1 MTMMR
6 LAALAIAVG
15 QAAACFSPS
24 FGDGQFTC
32 EISNDCPPG
41 IACIDGVCGGAA
53 IPAIDAGQPGADG
66 PIADPPDAGGPPPDA
81 GPPAPARVY
90 LHDFGDDYWVWVDA
104 AVFFSGGNAPDYTEL
119 ETGWA
124 MCRGLNNLWCVG
136 TPSAASCTSD
146 GGDSW
151 GSTDWGSLVVELGV
165 TPPTFVTAWDE
176 ADGDLFKHAVFHS
189 GSLWW
194 ELEYSSKPS
203 IGLGFLFWTLYPFL
217 DYDDPGQTDRDT
229 EWALDPDA
237 PPSAAAITADFVDD
251 DDWILWTAD
260 GTEYRFHNGGWEPP
274 TPSPYLAL
282 VDAPPADAVAAAFV
296 CDGDLFV
303 FTRGD

>member
-53 IPAIDAGQPGADG
+53 IPAIDAGQQGADG

-90 LHDFGDDYWVWVDA
+90 IHNFGDNYWDSLPA
-104 AVFFSGGNAPDYTEL
+104 EEFFSGNNAPDYTAL
-119 ETGWA
+119 ETAWA
-124 MCRGLNNLWCVG
+124 MCRGTNDQWCVG
-136 TPSAASCTSD
+136 TASAASCTAD
-146 GGDSW
+146 YGDSW
-151 GSTDWGSLVVELGV
+151 GSTDWGSLLGELGV
-165 TPPTFVTAWDE
+165 TPPTFVSTWDYLN
-176 ADGDLFKHAVFHS
+176 ADDLFKHVVFQS
-189 GSLWW
+189 GALWW
-194 ELEYSSKPS
+194 ELEYPSKPTLS
-203 IGLGFLFWTLYPFL
+203 LGFLFWALYPVA
-217 DYDDPGQTDRDT
+217 DYDDPGHTDRDT
-229 EWALDPDA
+229 EWALDPNA
-237 PPSAAAITADFVDD
+237 PPSAAAVTADFIEG

-260 GTEYRFHNGGWEPP
+260 GTQYRYTSEWEDPEPSEYLGYTG
-274 TPSPYLAL
+274 
-282 VDAPPADAVAAAFV
+282 APPAASVAAAFM
-296 CDGDLFV
+296 CDDVLFV